1 MPNTTNRT
9 STTEIEATMLFLT
22 FFRVLRPYLSTVF
35 SVSTEGQRE
44 PALRAPFV
52 GL

>member
-1 MPNTTNRT
+1 
-9 STTEIEATMLFLT
+9 MLFLT

-35 SVSTEGQRE
+35 SVSTAGQRE

>member
-1 MPNTTNRT
+1 
-9 STTEIEATMLFLT
+9 MLFLT

-35 SVSTEGQRE
+35 SVSTEGE
-44 PALRAPFV
+44 PALRTPFI